1 MGESLQLHFRK
12 MMQAGDFL
20 TDSQWL
26 LYMVII
32 ASSLIWAGVI
42 PFKAVQWLL
51 DHGNSLRKEMLH
63 MQ

>member
-20 TDSQWL
+20 TDIQWL

-32 ASSLIWAGVI
+32 ASSLMCAGVI
-42 PFKAVQWLL
+42 PFKAVQSWQFPKK
-51 DHGNSLRKEMLH
+51 GNVAH
-63 MQ
+63 AVD

>member
-32 ASSLIWAGVI
+32 ASSLMCAGVI
-42 PFKAVQWLL
+42 PFKAVQ
-51 DHGNSLRKEMLH
+51 
-63 MQ
+63 